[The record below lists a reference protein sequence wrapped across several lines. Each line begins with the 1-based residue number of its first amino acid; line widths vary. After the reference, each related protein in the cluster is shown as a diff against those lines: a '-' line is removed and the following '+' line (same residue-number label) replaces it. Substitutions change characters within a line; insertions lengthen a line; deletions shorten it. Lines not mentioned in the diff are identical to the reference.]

1 MATTTNLVKEI
12 TNKELQQI
20 LKQYPDEAPVILEGY
35 QDKYLDPYSSPVS
48 EVFYDKHNRII
59 QLFPTEDTLDQI
71 PTN

>member
-1 MATTTNLVKEI
+1 M

-35 QDKYLDPYSSPVS
+35 QDEYLDSSPVS
-48 EVFYDKHNRII
+48 EVFYDKHNKII

>member
-1 MATTTNLVKEI
+1 M

-35 QDKYLDPYSSPVS
+35 QDQYLDPYSSS
-48 EVFYDKHNRII
+48 LAEVFYDKHNKII

>member
-1 MATTTNLVKEI
+1 M

-35 QDKYLDPYSSPVS
+35 QDEYLDPYSSPVS
-48 EVFYDKHNRII
+48 EVAYDQTHKSI

-71 PTN
+71 PTD